1 MRFMVILKATAD
13 SEAGVLPATED
24 FDTMGRFIEELVD
37 AGVLLAAEGLL
48 PSSAGA
54 RIFFDGDETTVVD
67 GPFTET
73 KELVAGFWLVETSSL
88 EECVAWFRRCPVT
101 RPRDGAATNL
111 EIRRVFSAE
120 DFGETFTAEQQE
132 TVERRRAT
140 AAGVG

>member
-1 MRFMVILKATAD
+1 MVILKATAD
-13 SEAGVLPATED
+13 SEAGVMPATED

-101 RPRDGAATNL
+101 RPGDGATNL
-111 EIRRVFSAE
+111 EIRRVVSAE
-120 DFGETFTAEQQE
+120 DFGESFTAEQQE
-132 TVERRRAT
+132 AVERRRAK
-140 AAGVG
+140 AAGVV